1 LTRVQHRHGAD
12 PQGQDTAAGAAAR
25 QELDQIGRLVAAVEG
40 EADPAAAEAG
50 ARRQGY
56 RHGEVHGD
64 RGIGRVAAIGQDV
77 AADQRRARLV
87 GGDQTREAFDR
98 PDLKRLVVA
107 EPAGRQHE
115 RADRQDREPCP
126 GHPLGHPLKYHH
138 PMVTLKW
145 KGLGTIPCA

>member
-1 LTRVQHRHGAD
+1 MARTPKGRTPPPAPRRGRNSIRS
-12 PQGQDTAAGAAAR
+12 AA
-25 QELDQIGRLVAAVEG
+25 LS
-40 EADPAAAEAG
+40 PPSK